1 MARKLEKERILER
14 LHRVPGDV
22 GFYYKDLTTGE
33 ELGLNENRMFEAA
46 SVIKLPMCA
55 VIAKR
60 VAEGKASWEDRLVA
74 HNEERVPPCGALW
87 FFEDEPAVR
96 LKTLCGLMITI
107 SDNMATNML
116 MRHFGIETFNREFQA
131 IGLEQ
136 THIERLLFDS
146 AANAAGKQN
155 KIVPREMGTLL
166 ERIYRHAF
174 VDEATSKLMEET
186 LLQQQINHKIPGY
199 LRDEVAVAH
208 KTGEDDGITNDVGVV
223 YAREPFVICFATN
236 RTDVPEAERAMREIS
251 LSLAEIPAWKAE

>member
-1 MARKLEKERILER
+1 
-14 LHRVPGDV
+14 
-22 GFYYKDLTTGE
+22 
-33 ELGLNENRMFEAA
+33 
-46 SVIKLPMCA
+46 
-55 VIAKR
+55 
-60 VAEGKASWEDRLVA
+60 
-74 HNEERVPPCGALW
+74 
-87 FFEDEPAVR
+87 
-96 LKTLCGLMITI
+96 
-107 SDNMATNML
+107 
-116 MRHFGIETFNREFQA
+116 
-131 IGLEQ
+131 
-136 THIERLLFDS
+136 
-146 AANAAGKQN
+146 
-155 KIVPREMGTLL
+155 MGTLL